1 MRDRRRGF
9 LRVLAVVLTAA
20 AFASGGP
27 AGRVDAWS
35 APENRECLK
44 IAWWG
49 KGLVAGSPAPGWP
62 FLLYVVGVETKAS
75 QKVERELFGDTEFV
89 LASNLCH
96 FVRITPSEAVD
107 LPYLKQLTRIQAPM
121 IVVVGRDLAV
131 RSALADRKITLA
143 ACRDLVTKAVDE
155 SYEIT
160 LRSYVDARLS
170 HLDEAE
176 RLWRAEEALK
186 ADEKG
191 GAVPAEELKRR
202 SGEIAAA
209 RKTLAERDQA
219 LKAQARLKAG
229 APADEAGEE
238 PGLSDAERA
247 ALRIVRE
254 RAQAGGGPADAF
266 VLEALRGFDS
276 GAMAKTLLKLARK
289 DSWHAWQAGRLLA
302 EMDSPGALQALSEAL
317 AKGGSRERTVALA
330 AFFDRPAGDA
340 LPLVHAACGGD
351 VPVRAAAVRAL
362 GAEKDARSGDLLV
375 RALSDP
381 SAGVR
386 AIAARGL
393 GRLGDPGRVE
403 PLRAA
408 LLKDEEWC
416 VRKAAAEAL
425 GRIRGRESVPPL
437 LDAMAA
443 EGGILRETCHEALLS
458 LSAQT
463 FGFDLARWK
472 EWWSGA
478 AASFEPAASREVD
491 AAREEVAAALR
502 DLAAPVEYHR
512 IRTHSRNVIFLLDI
526 GPSMDAKMD
535 LPPEATAE
543 QRAAL
548 WRGSKLDLAKAELVR
563 VLGQLEDE
571 ARFNVLAYAGGA
583 HAWRTKPAR
592 AAYRAGA
599 IGFVR
604 ELKTVQPAV
613 PTAKRGELRGGTL
626 VQRTASGLA
635 CRPGEEHQRDVLS
648 ALLIAMGLYKGEPLE
663 DDARPPADTIFLVVD
678 GQPTAGEVRDVKR
691 IVEIVREINRGR
703 GVVIHCVAF
712 HEAMRTLYGDLAAA
726 TGGTFVVHGR

>member
-1 MRDRRRGF
+1 M
-9 LRVLAVVLTAA
+9 LTAS

-27 AGRVDAWS
+27 ARRVDAWS
-35 APENRECLK
+35 APENRERLK

-49 KGLVAGSPAPGWP
+49 KDLIAGSPAPGWP
-62 FLLYVVGVETKAS
+62 FLLYVVGVETKTS
-75 QKVERELFGDTEFV
+75 QRVEREVFGDTEFV
-89 LASNLCH
+89 LAANLCH
-96 FVRITPSEAVD
+96 FIRITPSEAID
-107 LPYLKQLTRIQAPM
+107 LPYLKQLPRIQDPM
-121 IVVVGRDLAV
+121 IVVVGRDLV
-131 RSALADRKITLA
+131 LRGALADRKITLA
-143 ACRDLVTKAVDE
+143 ACRDLVRKAVDE
-155 SYEIT
+155 AYEIT
-160 LRSYVDARLS
+160 LRSYGDACLS
-170 HLDEAE
+170 CLDEAE

-191 GAVPAEELKRR
+191 GAVTAEELKRR

-209 RKTLAERDQA
+209 RKALVEREQA
-219 LKAQARLKAG
+219 LKAEVRLKAG
-229 APADEAGEE
+229 AGAEEAVDE

-247 ALRIVRE
+247 ALQIVRE

-276 GAMAKTLLKLARK
+276 AAMARTLLKLARK

-302 EMDSPGALQALSEAL
+302 EMNSLGAHQTLKEAL
-317 AKGGSRERTVALA
+317 AKGGSRERAAALA

-340 LPLVHAACGGD
+340 LPLVHAACEGD
-351 VPVRAAAVRAL
+351 APVREAAVRAL
-362 GAEKDARSGDLLV
+362 AAQKDSRTAELLE
-375 RALSDP
+375 RALRDP
-381 SAGVR
+381 AAGVR
-386 AIAARGL
+386 VLAARGL
-393 GRLGDPGRVE
+393 GRLGDPVHVE

-408 LLKDEEWC
+408 LLKDNDWC

-425 GRIRGRESVPPL
+425 GRIRARESVPPL

-443 EGGILRETCHEALLS
+443 EGGILQETCHAALLS

-491 AAREEVAAALR
+491 AAREEVAVALR
-502 DLAAPVEYHR
+502 GLAAPVEYHSV
-512 IRTHSRNVIFLLDI
+512 RTHSRDMIFLLEI
-526 GPSMDAKMD
+526 GPSMDGKMD

-543 QRAAL
+543 QRASL

-563 VLGQLEDE
+563 ALGKLENE
-571 ARFNVLAYAGGA
+571 ARFNVLAYAGVA

-599 IGFVR
+599 ISFVR
-604 ELKTVQPAV
+604 ELKTVQPAT
-613 PTAKRGELRGGTL
+613 PTAKRGELKPGTQI
-626 VQRTASGLA
+626 QRTASGLA

-648 ALLIAMGLYKGEPLE
+648 ALLIAMGLYRGEPLE
-663 DDARPPADTIFLVVD
+663 DDGRPLADTIFLVVD

-691 IVEIVREINRGR
+691 IVEIVREINQSR
-703 GVVIHCVAF
+703 GVVIHGVAF
-712 HEAMRTLYGDLAAA
+712 QEAMRVLYGDLAAA